1 MHVGVGGQIILK
13 KKNIVYTIILY
24 LIIFSVP
31 IWRISYEFSKNT
43 DNLPWLESLPDSD
56 LRKLVGYKRSQLI
69 TVWDIPD
76 ITIDETHDI
85 WELESGKKLLVTYKT
100 NGKVKKVS
108 LITKDFSVAYESR

>member
-1 MHVGVGGQIILK
+1 MK

-56 LRKLVGYKRSQLI
+56 LRKLVGYKRSQ
-69 TVWDIPD
+69 
-76 ITIDETHDI
+76 THDI

>member
-1 MHVGVGGQIILK
+1 MK

-56 LRKLVGYKRSQLI
+56 LRKRSQLI